1 LEVKDLEQLFYLIRE
16 RCDPYEVLELC
27 NIGIGELTLRFRGRI
42 IENRDKFEEFLD
54 LYSWDLEEL
63 YDYDDKDEDDEE
75 EEGYED
81 DVYR

>member
-1 LEVKDLEQLFYLIRE
+1 MKDLEQLFHLRRE
-16 RCDPYEVLELC
+16 RCDPYEILELC
-27 NIGIGELTLRFRGRI
+27 NIGVGELTLRLRGRI
-42 IENRDKFEEFLD
+42 IENRAKFEEYLD

-63 YDYDDKDEDDEE
+63 YDYDDTDDEE

>member
-1 LEVKDLEQLFYLIRE
+1 MKDLEQLFHLIRE
-16 RCDPYEVLELC
+16 RCDPYEILELC
-27 NIGIGELTLRFRGRI
+27 NIGVGELTLRLRGRI
-42 IENRDKFEEFLD
+42 IENRAKFEEYLD

-63 YDYDDKDEDDEE
+63 YDYDDTDDEE

>member
-1 LEVKDLEQLFYLIRE
+1 VKDLEQLFHLIRE
-16 RCDPYEVLELC
+16 RCDPYEILELC
-27 NIGIGELTLRFRGRI
+27 NIGVGELTLRFRGRI
-42 IENRDKFEEFLD
+42 IDNRAKFEEYLD

-63 YDYDDKDEDDEE
+63 YDYDDTDDEE

>member
-1 LEVKDLEQLFYLIRE
+1 VKDLEQLFHLIRE
-16 RCDPYEVLELC
+16 RCDPYEILELC
-27 NIGIGELTLRFRGRI
+27 NIGVGELTLRLRRRI
-42 IENRDKFEEFLD
+42 IENRAKFEEYLD

-63 YDYDDKDEDDEE
+63 YDYDDTDDEE

>member
-1 LEVKDLEQLFYLIRE
+1 MKDLEQLFHLIRE
-16 RCDPYEVLELC
+16 RCDPYEILELC
-27 NIGIGELTLRFRGRI
+27 NIGVGELTLRFRGRI
-42 IENRDKFEEFLD
+42 IENRAKFEEYLD

-63 YDYDDKDEDDEE
+63 YDYDDTDDEE

>member
-1 LEVKDLEQLFYLIRE
+1 L
-16 RCDPYEVLELC
+16 
-27 NIGIGELTLRFRGRI
+27 RGRI
-42 IENRDKFEEFLD
+42 IENRAKFEEYLD

-63 YDYDDKDEDDEE
+63 YDYDDTDDEE

>member
-1 LEVKDLEQLFYLIRE
+1 VKDLEQLFHLIRE
-16 RCDPYEVLELC
+16 RCDPYEILELC
-27 NIGIGELTLRFRGRI
+27 NIGVGELTLRLRGRI
-42 IENRDKFEEFLD
+42 IENRAKFEEYLD

-63 YDYDDKDEDDEE
+63 YDYDDTDDEE

>member
-1 LEVKDLEQLFYLIRE
+1 MKDLEQLFHLIRE
-16 RCDPYEVLELC
+16 RCDPYEILELC
-27 NIGIGELTLRFRGRI
+27 NIGVGELTLRFRGRI
-42 IENRDKFEEFLD
+42 IDNRAKFEEYLD

-63 YDYDDKDEDDEE
+63 YDYDDTDDEE

>member
-1 LEVKDLEQLFYLIRE
+1 MKDLEQLFHLIRE
-16 RCDPYEVLELC
+16 RCDPYEILELC
-27 NIGIGELTLRFRGRI
+27 NIGVGELTLRLRRRI
-42 IENRDKFEEFLD
+42 IENRAKFEEYLD

-63 YDYDDKDEDDEE
+63 YDYDDTDDEE